1 MTTARELDLS
11 TRRGASLKQE
21 PSLAKLRSVYARTP
35 YKTQT
40 KLAHEMSRDTLYS
53 NSVQPKGANNQ
64 TTIKSKL
71 KSNQRKY
78 VNQQVLHDNRA
89 RARMIKDTRSIEHL
103 AKMVC
108 KPKYMQLRQAYDS
121 VQSFDAIGDSQPQ
134 SQMKLME
141 NSDG

>member
-1 MTTARELDLS
+1 
-11 TRRGASLKQE
+11 
-21 PSLAKLRSVYARTP
+21 
-35 YKTQT
+35 
-40 KLAHEMSRDTLYS
+40 MSRDTLYS

-108 KPKYMQLRQAYDS
+108 KPKYMQLRLTHNS
-121 VQSFDAIGDSQPQ
+121 VQSMDAVEDSQPQ

-141 NSDG
+141 NSDGMDGVH